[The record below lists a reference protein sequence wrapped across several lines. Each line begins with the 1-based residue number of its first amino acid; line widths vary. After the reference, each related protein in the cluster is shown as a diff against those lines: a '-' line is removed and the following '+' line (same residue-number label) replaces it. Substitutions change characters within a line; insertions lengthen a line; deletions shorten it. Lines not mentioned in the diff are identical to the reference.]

1 MTNIR
6 LGSIE
11 EYQDVATINTYH
23 SFRRRQP
30 EQKRLK
36 HVHIAS
42 RDSARTP
49 VQWSGEENAGFSPVK
64 PWFAVNPNYRE
75 INAEKEEGDPE
86 SILNFY
92 RRCLRLRKGSETLL
106 WGDYRE
112 YFPLHPQLY
121 VYERSYG
128 TERILVVCSFSGK
141 ELSWQLPGGYAW
153 EGSSLLLCNYREAPR
168 RGRLR
173 PYETQVLRWNTNP

>member
-23 SFRRRQP
+23 SFRRHQS
-30 EQKRLK
+30 EEKRLR

-49 VQWSGEENAGFSPVK
+49 VQWDDSEYAGFSTVK
-64 PWFAVNPNYRE
+64 PWFTVNPNYRE
-75 INAEKEEGDPE
+75 INVSREEGDE
-86 SILNFY
+86 QSILNFY

-112 YFPLHPQLY
+112 YFPLHRGIYL
-121 VYERSYG
+121 YERSYRG
-128 TERILVVCSFSGK
+128 ERILVVCSFSKK
-141 ELSWQLPGGYAW
+141 EQDWQLPKGYAW
-153 EGSSLLLCNYREAPR
+153 EGSQVLLCNYPGEPKP
-168 RGRLR
+168 GKLR
-173 PYETQVLRWNTNP
+173 PYETQILRW